1 MGNMK
6 RIPLRGSENGNRYSP
21 TGREVKTGVTRQL
34 IDVTAPRPEQIDI
47 RDIARSLARQE
58 RFTGHCPLRP
68 TVARHSVAVMHIARV
83 LLHKEPE
90 GWLPPTRFP
99 GLLFMGNV
107 DEASRAALMHDA
119 PEYLVSDLNGAV
131 KQDLRPMLR
140 GAALRASDRERG
152 TSRFDRL
159 ETAAELAIAERYG
172 CAIGPWEELVHE
184 ADTLACAY
192 EMKYD
197 EWEPRACPPQW
208 ALDDVNL
215 AHIYGL
221 MYGFRSPTLDFVHDG
236 GEARFLLEAR
246 KLGMK

>member
-1 MGNMK
+1 MGSMK

-58 RFTGHCPLRP
+58 RFTGHCPMRP
-68 TVARHSVAVMHIARV
+68 TVARHSVAVMHIGYS
-83 LLHKEPE
+83 LLERDSDVWVPAKQI
-90 GWLPPTRFP
+90 
-99 GLLFMGNV
+99 GNPV
-107 DEASRAALMHDA
+107 AAAMRALLMHDA
-119 PEYLVSDLNGAV
+119 PEFLVSDLNGAV
-131 KQDLRPMLR
+131 KQDLRPILR

-159 ETAAELAIAERYG
+159 ETAAEFAIAGRYN

-208 ALDDVNL
+208 LLDDVNL

-221 MYGFRSPTLDFVHDG
+221 MYGFRSPTPDFVHDG
-236 GEARFLLEAR
+236 GEASFLIEAR

>member
-1 MGNMK
+1 MGSMK

-34 IDVTAPRPEQIDI
+34 IDVTAPMPEQIDI

-68 TVARHSVAVMHIARV
+68 TVARHSVAVMHIGLR
-83 LLHKEPE
+83 LLNYDWTR
-90 GWLPPTRFP
+90 WLPPAWDGDTVSGDR
-99 GLLFMGNV
+99 
-107 DEASRAALMHDA
+107 ERALLMHDA
-119 PEYLVSDLNGAV
+119 PEYLVSDLSGAV

-159 ETAAELAIAERYG
+159 ETAAELAIAERYN

-197 EWEPRACPPQW
+197 DWEPRACPPQW
-208 ALDDVNL
+208 MLVDVEL
-215 AHIYGL
+215 ANIYGL
-221 MYGFRSPTLDFVHDG
+221 LYGFKSPKPDFVHDG
-236 GEARFLLEAR
+236 GELRFLTEAR